1 MWKLSAV
8 TVIAF
13 SKEYPGLEKNVFLE
27 KRANYYV
34 HSLASKKIKNNSN
47 NSLVSRILPTRYR

>member
-13 SKEYPGLEKNVFLE
+13 STEHPGLEKNVFLA
-27 KRANYYV
+27 KKANYYV
-34 HSLASKKIKNNSN
+34 HSLASKKNEK
-47 NSLVSRILPTRYR
+47 